1 MAIASILLGM
11 ALAIQ
16 ANAAGVTNPSDGG
29 RGSANLTPISAPDRA
44 RGDTAVSRRAVTP
57 EVVAR
62 LFAVPADGVVA
73 GRPITLLEALG
84 SARDRSEQTEAARAY
99 WQLSAAL
106 GQYRVWHDAA
116 ERLRHI
122 EPRAGD
128 APVFRAARAKTAES
142 LRNAELAAGRAQ
154 RALAEI
160 ARLSSSQ
167 PLPLPADLPHIGPY
181 RTNFDEVY
189 AVQNVPPSMRLI
201 HRTLPLRRKGIDAR
215 ATAVQ
220 ASEDAAET
228 AIDLYRAG
236 TVELSVLLSCLGRV
250 ADERAALV
258 WDVCQYNRE
267 IAGYAM
273 GVAGVHVSPQAL
285 VAMLILPAS
294 GAEGPPAETGN
305 VATPRALPTRRSS
318 VTQPSGVEPATWLQ
332 PVPEGQPAEGTLLPG
347 SGRPTLAPARPTL
360 APPKPPAAPAESLP
374 VPPKPVADPEKA
386 GPPPA
391 RTRPEGQPVF
401 GPNRTPAEG
410 PSTQNPAVA
419 PRMVER
425 QAAATPDAASA
436 SSLALYPALVNA
448 APAAR
453 VKHLGQALHWTRNLP
468 QDAGRPTELD
478 ECLRGQSG
486 NDRRSV
492 LDAYWLARQRAAEY
506 QVIAG
511 QAEFMEQLLPI
522 VLEHRG
528 QPSGPL
534 DMLRL
539 RAARLA
545 CDAAQLEAH
554 VELLESE
561 FELTRRAGRPL
572 DAAWLLPST
581 VPHAG
586 PYLLKLD
593 AQRPE
598 VVKQAAVQRLAATI
612 PALDDALQEQAAVV
626 VEADSAL
633 AAAAAAY
640 QAGGRSIDSLL
651 TCLQGQTAE
660 THAFLQMLSGYNR
673 AIAEYALTVLPPA
686 VSGEQLVQTLVLIR

>member
-1 MAIASILLGM
+1 
-11 ALAIQ
+11 
-16 ANAAGVTNPSDGG
+16 
-29 RGSANLTPISAPDRA
+29 
-44 RGDTAVSRRAVTP
+44 
-57 EVVAR
+57 
-62 LFAVPADGVVA
+62 
-73 GRPITLLEALG
+73 
-84 SARDRSEQTEAARAY
+84 
-99 WQLSAAL
+99 
-106 GQYRVWHDAA
+106 
-116 ERLRHI
+116 
-122 EPRAGD
+122 
-128 APVFRAARAKTAES
+128 
-142 LRNAELAAGRAQ
+142 
-154 RALAEI
+154 
-160 ARLSSSQ
+160 
-167 PLPLPADLPHIGPY
+167 
-181 RTNFDEVY
+181 
-189 AVQNVPPSMRLI
+189 
-201 HRTLPLRRKGIDAR
+201 
-215 ATAVQ
+215 
-220 ASEDAAET
+220 
-228 AIDLYRAG
+228 
-236 TVELSVLLSCLGRV
+236 
-250 ADERAALV
+250 
-258 WDVCQYNRE
+258 
-267 IAGYAM
+267 
-273 GVAGVHVSPQAL
+273 
-285 VAMLILPAS
+285 
-294 GAEGPPAETGN
+294 
-305 VATPRALPTRRSS
+305 
-318 VTQPSGVEPATWLQ
+318 
-332 PVPEGQPAEGTLLPG
+332 
-347 SGRPTLAPARPTL
+347 
-360 APPKPPAAPAESLP
+360 
-374 VPPKPVADPEKA
+374 
-386 GPPPA
+386 
-391 RTRPEGQPVF
+391 
-401 GPNRTPAEG
+401 
-410 PSTQNPAVA
+410 
-419 PRMVER
+419 MVER

-448 APAAR
+448 APVAR

-468 QDAGRPTELD
+468 QDAGRPTDLD

-598 VVKQAAVQRLAATI
+598 VVKQPAVQRLAATI
-612 PALDDALQEQAAVV
+612 PALDDALQVQAAVV
-626 VEADSAL
+626 VEADSAR

-640 QAGGRSIDSLL
+640 QAGDRSIDSLL

-673 AIAEYALTVLPPA
+673 AIAEYALAVLPPA
-686 VSGEQLVQTLVLIR
+686 VSGEQLVQTLVLFR